1 MKLKINFKPYP
12 GAIYFT
18 VAEHKKA
25 FDSINLKRSGDYEG
39 SLQKNLR
46 LLYHI
51 PDDYKFYIINVEE
64 KHLLINE
71 GEGSDKLQAMA
82 KDDPETGIDSLAN
95 SDSCKSPKEIDCL
108 DLSYSFPNVLQ
119 DYSDF
124 KNLVIDPNASLG
136 IPSNYF
142 FFFSQ
147 NTTGETLQ
155 ELESVNM
162 SRDDSEMYVLHKV
175 VADYIEKANAL
186 HLRES
191 NYKFAVL
198 NQAIENSPHLKPI
211 ADKKNRSKTM
221 LSAACSQTIIDK
233 IENMGFDINAVFDGE
248 KTRIIIANYPTHSK
262 ELVEMFSDRIAVL

>member
-1 MKLKINFKPYP
+1 MKFKINLKPYP
-12 GAIYFT
+12 GANYFT
-18 VAEHKKA
+18 VPEHKKA
-25 FDSINLKRSGDYEG
+25 FESLKHKQSKNYMG
-39 SLQKNLR
+39 SLQSNLR
-46 LLYHI
+46 LLYNI
-51 PDDYKFYIINVEE
+51 PDKFEFYMFNIDE
-64 KHLLINE
+64 KQLLNNE
-71 GEGSDKLQAMA
+71 GNDDFRTII
-82 KDDPETGIDSLAN
+82 KDDPDTGIDLSTVP
-95 SDSCKSPKEIDCL
+95 DSWAPKEEISFL
-108 DLSYSFPNVLQ
+108 DLSYSFPHLIQ
-119 DYSDF
+119 DYTHLE
-124 KNLVIDPNASLG
+124 NLIIDPNASLG

-147 NTTGETLQ
+147 NTTGERLQ
-155 ELESVNM
+155 KLESVNM

-175 VADYIEKANAL
+175 VADYTEKANAL

-262 ELVEMFSDRIAVL
+262 ELVEMFSDRIAAL